1 MSYQGELTIEAVPAG
16 KSADTRTVTR
26 EQQRLARLINLYR
39 PRAGG
44 FLMLAG
50 YLLVLLVIYL
60 GWQGRMEH
68 PLTAES
74 GMGYALGIIGGSLML
89 MLLLYP
95 LRKHVRFMKK
105 LGPVKYWFRTHML
118 FGILGPVCI
127 LFHSGF
133 QLGST
138 NSNIALFC
146 MLTVASSGFIG
157 RYFYTKIHHGLYG
170 KKATLSELMQHATL
184 LRETVSI
191 SRSDYPCAAEKI
203 AKFECKARN
212 LTSSLPGCLWTLT
225 SLGIS
230 TWVLYITLWM
240 QIPRNLPG
248 NERKILLRHM
258 GAQLECVRKV
268 AEYHFYYRLFSIW
281 HVLHFPLFLM
291 LIISGSVHV
300 VAVHLY

>member
-1 MSYQGELTIEAVPAG
+1 MSYQGELTIGAVPAG
-16 KSADTRTVTR
+16 KPAEARAATR
-26 EQQRLARLINLYR
+26 EQQRLAKLINLYR

-44 FLMLAG
+44 FLMFAG

-60 GWQGRMEH
+60 GWQGRMER

-74 GMGYALGIIGGSLML
+74 GAGYALGIVGGSLML
-89 MLLLYP
+89 LLLLYP
-95 LRKHVRFMKK
+95 LRKHVRLMKN
-105 LGPVKYWFRTHML
+105 LGPIKYWFRTHML
-118 FGILGPVCI
+118 FGVIGPVCI

-133 QLGST
+133 RLGST

-146 MLTVASSGFIG
+146 MLTVASSGFVG
-157 RYFYTKIHHGLYG
+157 RYFYSKIHHGLYG
-170 KKATLSELMQHATL
+170 KKATLIELMQHATL

-191 SRSDYPCAAEKI
+191 SRSDYPWAAEKI
-203 AKFECKARN
+203 AEFERRTRN
-212 LTSSLPGCLWTLT
+212 LTSSLIGCFWKLT
-225 SLGIS
+225 SLGVS
-230 TWVLYITLWM
+230 TWSLYITLWLR
-240 QIPRNLPG
+240 IPRDLPG

-281 HVLHFPLFLM
+281 HLLPFPLFLM